1 MITNDDLDAVV
12 EKAMGELIPYE
23 NASGISIGDALVPGG
38 VFIAR
43 SRSQVE
49 KAIRSACEKV
59 REARLKEYLEQ
70 HAISVPSVFSP
81 SLNMKVESKTTTTK
95 NEGEWFKEDPMSKHT
110 KAVMKAAEEI
120 IDLFLEHV
128 MAQIEWTGNISELK
142 HWIMGT
148 GGNVTIA
155 DIIASTG
162 ADLIPE
168 CYKLAVKN
176 GQYYYEEKSD
186 AEYCQ
191 YCEKQKEDGCE
202 PDCLF
207 NRLRKVVEEK

>member
-81 SLNMKVESKTTTTK
+81 SLNVKVESEITTTK
-95 NEGEWFKEDPMSKHT
+95 NEGEWFEGDLEMSENHT
-110 KAVMKAAEEI
+110 PAVMKAAEEI

-155 DIIASTG
+155 DIIASACEEAYDTG
-162 ADLIPE
+162 WDDRCKEKYGLMIN
-168 CYKLAVKN
+168 K
-176 GQYYYEEKSD
+176 EE
-186 AEYCQ
+186 APNE
-191 YCEKQKEDGCE
+191 
-202 PDCLF
+202 
-207 NRLRKVVEEK
+207 